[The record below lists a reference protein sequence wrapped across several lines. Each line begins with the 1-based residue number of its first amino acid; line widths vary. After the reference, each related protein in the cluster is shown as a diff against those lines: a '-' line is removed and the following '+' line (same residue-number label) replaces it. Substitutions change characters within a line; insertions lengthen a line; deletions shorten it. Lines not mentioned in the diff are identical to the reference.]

1 MTAYET
7 HITLTDP
14 GKITLANLPFRAGQQ
29 VKIMIVIEDE
39 NRAERLR
46 QWKALFKEL
55 QSLPQAQQITDEEI
69 AKEIQAYRA
78 GK

>member
-1 MTAYET
+1 
-7 HITLTDP
+7 
-14 GKITLANLPFRAGQQ
+14 
-29 VKIMIVIEDE
+29 MIVIEDE